1 VNVKTN
7 QMADL
12 RRLYDD
18 AFREWA
24 LEMRRLQEARKLDA
38 RHLGVRAEER
48 KNEAAETAYR
58 TARDRLAEALGAT
71 AAVVCNDR

>member
-1 VNVKTN
+1 
-7 QMADL
+7 MS
-12 RRLYDD
+12 
-18 AFREWA
+18 
-24 LEMRRLQEARKLDA
+24 RLQEARKLDA
-38 RHLGVRAEER
+38 RHLDVRTEER